1 MERLWTP
8 WRMEYLQA
16 DKPDGCIFCMM
27 LASDDDKSCLILH
40 RGRKAFVVLNRYPYN
55 NGHLMVV
62 PHDHVNTLED
72 LDDDTLMELMQLVN
86 KGMAALRETMSPH
99 GFNIGVNL
107 GKAAGAG
114 IDDHVHVHVVPR
126 WDGDTNFMAVLAGT
140 RMMPEML
147 DQTCSRLTAVL
158 RKSLETPQA

>member
-1 MERLWTP
+1 
-8 WRMEYLQA
+8 
-16 DKPDGCIFCMM
+16 
-27 LASDDDKSCLILH
+27 
-40 RGRKAFVVLNRYPYN
+40 
-55 NGHLMVV
+55 VV

>member
-16 DKPDGCIFCMM
+16 EKPDGCIFCMM
-27 LASDDDKSCLILH
+27 LASEDDKGCLILH
-40 RGRKAFVVLNRYPYN
+40 RGQKAFVVLNRYPYN

-72 LDDDTLMELMQLVN
+72 LDDDTLMELMLLVN
-86 KGMAALRETMSPH
+86 KGMGALRQTMNPD
-99 GFNIGVNL
+99 GFNIGANL

-114 IDDHVHVHVVPR
+114 IDDHMHMHVVPR
-126 WDGDTNFMAVLAGT
+126 WEGDTNFMAVLAGT

-158 RKSLETPQA
+158 KASIESSQA